1 MEGYWVKGGCSE
13 VATQRL
19 DDDLADYW
27 KKDEAADAAA
37 PAVAGTET
45 AAVAEEKKE

>member
-1 MEGYWVKGGCSE
+1 MPLTLKLFLMFT
-13 VATQRL
+13 ATQRL